1 MMVSDLLLGWMHDDG
16 YSLGESG
23 WMNPLT
29 GKRWWQVEAT
39 KDGLGG
45 TIGRDRSRTAVAW
58 IRWAAFGR
66 FVDARSLS
74 PKGELL
80 DRP

>member
-1 MMVSDLLLGWMHDDG
+1 MFISDLLLGWLHEDG

-39 KDGLGG
+39 KDGHQHFVRGPHREQAVINLG
-45 TIGRDRSRTAVAW
+45 
-58 IRWAAFGR
+58 
-66 FVDARSLS
+66 
-74 PKGELL
+74 LL
-80 DRP
+80 VGYPLDE